1 MYQIDFHRP
10 IRIYFMGIG
19 GISMSGLAEV
29 VLKEGF
35 DVSGSDNRASDLTD
49 RLAAHGAKIHIPQR
63 AENITDD
70 IDLIVYTA
78 AIHPD
83 NPEWQAAEAKGI
95 PMLSRAEFLGQ
106 LMDNYS
112 ESIAV
117 AGTHGK
123 TTTTSMI
130 AYILMAA
137 DVDPTISVGG
147 MVEAIGGNIRV
158 GRSEIFLT
166 EACEYTNSFL
176 NFHPKY
182 SIILNIEAD
191 HLDFFENLEDIRSSF
206 ASFAQNTKR
215 GGTVFINSAINCPE
229 EITAGIDAGVVTFG
243 TGGNADYGA
252 VEVAFDSRACPSFV
266 WTCRGVKRGYVSLQV
281 PGAHNIPN
289 ALAAIA
295 CATEAGCTDQQI
307 VNGLRSFPGA
317 ARRFEYKGMYGD
329 AVIIDDYAHHPTE
342 IRAAL
347 ETARLCP
354 HERVV
359 CIFQPHTYSRTKALW
374 DQFVG
379 ALSLADV
386 VILTDVYAA
395 RETDTLGV
403 SCEDLA
409 RDISSRGA
417 ESYYFP
423 TFEEVEDFLG
433 KKFLNRDL
441 LITMGAGDIY
451 LVGEAL
457 LSGDGS

>member
-49 RLAAHGAKIHIPQR
+49 RLAAHGAKIHIPQQ

-123 TTTTSMI
+123 TTTTSML

-137 DVDPTISVGG
+137 DTDPTISVGG
-147 MVEAIGGNIRV
+147 MLEAIGGNIRV
-158 GRSEIFLT
+158 GASDLFLT

-176 NFHPKY
+176 NFRPKY
-182 SIILNIEAD
+182 SIILNIEED
-191 HLDFFENLEDIRSSF
+191 HLDFFEDLADIRSSF
-206 ASFAQNTKR
+206 GSFAQNTKR
-215 GGTVFINSAINCPE
+215 GGTVFINSAIDHPE

-243 TGGNADYGA
+243 MNGDEDYSA
-252 VEVAFDSRACPSFV
+252 VEVAFDNRACPSFV
-266 WTCRGVKRGYVSLQV
+266 WTCHGVKQGYVSLQV
-281 PGAHNIPN
+281 PGRHNIPN

-295 CATEAGCTDQQI
+295 CASETGCSNDQI
-307 VNGLRSFPGA
+307 IRGLRSFTGA
-317 ARRFEYKGMYGD
+317 GRRFEYKGMYGD

-347 ETARLCP
+347 NTARLCP

-359 CIFQPHTYSRTKALW
+359 CVFQPHTYSRTKALW
-374 DQFVG
+374 DQFVD

-403 SCEDLA
+403 RCEDLA
-409 RDISSRGA
+409 GDIRSRGSD
-417 ESYYFP
+417 SYYFP
-423 TFEEVEDFLG
+423 TFEEVEDFLE
-433 KKFLNRDL
+433 KNFLNRDL

-457 LSGDGS
+457 LSGNEL